1 MYGHIYI
8 PIKSIQVNMRKMI
21 VRVPNYLLDCC
32 GQFAEIAERFEII
45 NVFNIRP
52 TDYTEVCRIT
62 LKEGAA
68 IESVRN
74 EYISEIT
81 VLAGEGRDYT
91 FLVKGR
97 VSEEISGF
105 IARFDLRIDYPIVF
119 DETSCQF
126 GMIGSSEELQNIVNA
141 AKERN
146 WGLEILAL
154 YDYNPLVSGLLSE
167 LTDKQRDILKTAY
180 RNGYFDHPR
189 KIDAGKLAEKT
200 GIHKTTLLEH
210 LHKAEKR
217 LVGRILDEGY

>member
-1 MYGHIYI
+1 MSTKG
-8 PIKSIQVNMRKMI
+8 IQVNMRKMI

-68 IESVRN
+68 INDVRN

-81 VLAGEGRDYT
+81 VLAGEGKDYT

-119 DETSCQF
+119 EGDSCQF
-126 GMIGSSEELQNIVNA
+126 GMIGSSEELQSIVNA
-141 AKERN
+141 AKERS
-146 WGLEILAL
+146 WGLEILSL
-154 YDYNPLVSGLLSE
+154 YDYNPLVSGLMSE
-167 LTDKQRDILKTAY
+167 LTGKQRDILKTAY
-180 RNGYFDHPR
+180 RQGYFDHPR
-189 KIDAGKLAEKT
+189 KIDSGKLAEKM